1 MIRAVP
7 LKNLDKFSASTA
19 SLSSTPKIETIGND
33 MIALTDIVLTD
44 INKDAIFLILL
55 LNY

>member
-33 MIALTDIVLTD
+33 MVALTDIVLTD

-55 LNY
+55 LY